1 MIYPVIRFLKKRL
14 PSFKGLIFKIFFYSK
29 NIKIGK
35 KFKCVSFPNINL
47 TENAK
52 IEIKNNVFLNRS
64 VEIRAHKNSKIIIGD
79 NVKIDRGVRILGAN
93 ESTIEISAN
102 VRIGLYSVI
111 NGGDSVFIGTKSLI
125 SGFVYIQTSM
135 HRYSDSNFIQDQGYK
150 HTPIRIGEDVW
161 LGAHVT
167 VLPGCNI
174 DDGSIVGSNSVI
186 TKSFGKKLIVA
197 GVPAK
202 KIKRRF
208 D

>member
-1 MIYPVIRFLKKRL
+1 MYTFIRFLKKRL
-14 PSFKGLIFKIFFYSK
+14 PTLKGLMFKIFYSSK

-47 TENAK
+47 TDNAK
-52 IEIKNNVFLNRS
+52 IEIKNNVFFNKG
-64 VEIRAHKNSKIIIGD
+64 VEIRAHKNSKIILKD
-79 NVKIDRGVRILGAN
+79 NVKIDRGVRILGTN
-93 ESTIEISAN
+93 ESTIKISSK
-102 VRIGLYSVI
+102 VRIGLYTVI

-135 HRYSDSNFIQDQGYK
+135 HKYDNVDFIQDQGYN
-150 HTPIRIGEDVW
+150 HSPIILGEDVW

-167 VLPGCNI
+167 VLPGCKVDN
-174 DDGSIVGSNSVI
+174 GSIVGSNSVV
-186 TKSFGKKLIVA
+186 TKSFGKKLIIA
-197 GVPAK
+197 GIPAK

>member
-1 MIYPVIRFLKKRL
+1 MYPVIRFFKNRL
-14 PSFKGLIFKIFFYSK
+14 PSLKGFLFKLLYSSK
-29 NIKIGK
+29 KIKIGK
-35 KFKCVSFPNINL
+35 HFKCVSFPSINL

-52 IEIKNNVFLNRS
+52 IEIKNNVFFSNN
-64 VEIRAHKNSKIIIGD
+64 VEIRAHKESRIIFRD
-79 NVKIDRGVRILGAN
+79 SVKLDRGVRILGTN
-93 ESTIEISAN
+93 KSTIELSSK

-135 HRYSDSNFIQDQGYK
+135 HRYDDKNYIQDQGYN
-150 HTPIRIGEDVW
+150 HSPIRLGEDVW

-174 DDGSIVGSNSVI
+174 DNGSIVGSNTVI
-186 TKSFGKKLIVA
+186 TKSFGKKLIIA